1 MSKFRENNTNKKLW
15 EVYYMEMVYYH
26 LKVLLLVTVIVAV
39 LNLFLSK
46 APKTKNRVFKLFLL
60 WFLVITVGIGG
71 IWNFIDHVFVADM
84 TIALIENPFRF
95 EVGIANLSLGI
106 LGLLCWK
113 LRNNF
118 WTATGI
124 AFSIFYLGTA
134 CGHIITILQTGQLE
148 NAGLSLWMWDI
159 IIPVLIP
166 VALIRLLVGHKITK

>member
-1 MSKFRENNTNKKLW
+1 
-15 EVYYMEMVYYH
+15 MEMVYYN
-26 LKVLLLVTVIVAV
+26 LKILLLVTVIVAV

-46 APKTKNRVFKLFLL
+46 VPKTKNRVFELFLL

-84 TIALIENPFRF
+84 TVALIENPFQF

-113 LRNNF
+113 LRNSF

-124 AFSIFYLGTA
+124 AFFTFYVGTA
-134 CGHIITILQTGQLE
+134 YGHIVTILQTGQLE
-148 NAGLSLWMWDI
+148 NAGFSIWMWDV

-166 VALIRLLVGHKITK
+166 IALIRLLISYKMTKKVD